1 MKGANCLTTGEAG
14 NYLEAASTKDMGIVV
29 FGAKMS
35 SPTLIHHINS
45 PHRSFEAVGFSAS
58 SSKCLSET
66 RNINN
71 CETSPT
77 YEGGINSVNVT
88 CEGVRSCQPWAN
100 GC

>member
-1 MKGANCLTTGEAG
+1 
-14 NYLEAASTKDMGIVV
+14 MGIVV
-29 FGAKMS
+29 FRAEMS
-35 SPTLIHHINS
+35 SPIHIHHINS
-45 PHRSFEAVGFSAS
+45 HRRSFEAVGFSAS

-66 RNINN
+66 CNFNN